1 MRGVVDV
8 VGVVEHAEGDV
19 AGAAG
24 DVEDV
29 PALRGR
35 GAGGGRE
42 RAGVGAGVEGAHEV
56 VFPQAMDAEGH
67 EVVHGVVGAGDGGE
81 DAGDWDW
88 LAGSWRIRR
97 RAGGGGEWEG

>member
-29 PALRGR
+29 PALRRG

-42 RAGVGAGVEGAHEV
+42 RTGVGAGVEGAHEV
-56 VFPQAMDAEGH
+56 VFPETVDAEGH

-81 DAGDWDW
+81 DAGDWRV
-88 LAGSWRIRR
+88 G
-97 RAGGGGEWEG
+97 